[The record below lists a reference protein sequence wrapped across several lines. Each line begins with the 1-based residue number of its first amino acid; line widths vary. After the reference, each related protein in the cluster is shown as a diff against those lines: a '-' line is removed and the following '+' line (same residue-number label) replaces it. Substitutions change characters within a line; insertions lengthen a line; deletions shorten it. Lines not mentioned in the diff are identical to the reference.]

1 MTATGLLLASLALS
15 IIGTPQDIFHDSVL
29 YLQIYFLGI
38 IPMFIYNMAAG
49 ILRATGDS
57 ISPFVVLVI
66 GCISNII
73 FDILFV
79 PILNFGIAGAAWATV
94 LSQVICMII
103 IIFQLY
109 RNNFFRFSIF
119 KINPSLN
126 LLKKMIK
133 LGLPTGIQ
141 ASLYTISNLIIQADI
156 NTFGTDMIASWAA
169 YGRIDSFFWMTISSF
184 GTAMTTFAGQNYG
197 ANQIDRIKK
206 GTTQGLLMMGFTAI
220 AYTIIF
226 NFTGQYIY
234 RLFTND
240 DTVIKEGMKILR
252 FLSPFFIAYI
262 PIEVLS
268 GTIHG
273 VGDTFRPMI
282 ITLLGVCAL
291 RLLWLFIAVPFY
303 YTMPIV
309 LACYPVTW
317 ITNSIVFFIYY
328 KKGFLQKK

>member
-1 MTATGLLLASLALS
+1 
-15 IIGTPQDIFHDSVL
+15 
-29 YLQIYFLGI
+29 
-38 IPMFIYNMAAG
+38 
-49 ILRATGDS
+49 
-57 ISPFVVLVI
+57 
-66 GCISNII
+66 
-73 FDILFV
+73 
-79 PILNFGIAGAAWATV
+79 
-94 LSQVICMII
+94 
-103 IIFQLY
+103 
-109 RNNFFRFSIF
+109 
-119 KINPSLN
+119 
-126 LLKKMIK
+126 
-133 LGLPTGIQ
+133 
-141 ASLYTISNLIIQADI
+141 
-156 NTFGTDMIASWAA
+156 
-169 YGRIDSFFWMTISSF
+169 
-184 GTAMTTFAGQNYG
+184 
-197 ANQIDRIKK
+197 
-206 GTTQGLLMMGFTAI
+206 MMGFTAI

-317 ITNSIVFFIYY
+317 ITTSIVFFIYY